1 MRLNIAPPSF
11 SNTNNL
17 TMAPS
22 RGTAVLRAITRSSI
36 ATPPATCRAFS
47 AATIP
52 LSGHNRWSKIKH
64 DKGKADAHKNRQRS
78 IFAQEIATASK
89 LFGPDINSNPK
100 LADLVTKAK
109 KEAFPKASIE
119 AAIARGQGKSLTG
132 ASLERLTVEG
142 ILPNNVAVIVECET
156 DSKLRTLANIK
167 LIIKD
172 SGGTATPSSYLFEKK
187 GRIVFDQKDGVG
199 LDEAM
204 DPALEAGA
212 TDIDVLED
220 DCVVVFTTPEDT
232 TTVGEAVSSALGLS
246 IKTSDIFW
254 DPNEDTKTVV
264 PNDDAAE
271 NLAMFM
277 DAMVESESTVH
288 AISMNVAQG
297 DLSVES
303 WKELQARL
311 S

>member
-1 MRLNIAPPSF
+1 
-11 SNTNNL
+11 
-17 TMAPS
+17 MAPS

>member
-1 MRLNIAPPSF
+1 MRLKVTPPSF
-11 SNTNNL
+11 SSANTT

-22 RGTAVLRAITRSSI
+22 RGIALLRSFTRSSTT
-36 ATPPATCRAFS
+36 TPQTTCRAFS
-47 AATIP
+47 ATTIP

-64 DKGKADAHKNRQRS
+64 DKGKADALKNRQRS

-172 SGGTATPSSYLFEKK
+172 NGGTATPSSYLFEKK
-187 GRIVFDQKDGVG
+187 GRIVFDKKDGVG

-220 DCVVVFTTPEDT
+220 DCVVVFTAPEET
-232 TTVGEAVSSALGLS
+232 TAVGEAVSSALDLS

-254 DPNEDTKTVV
+254 DPNEDTKTTVS
-264 PNDDAAE
+264 DDAAQD
-271 NLAMFM
+271 LAVFM
-277 DAMVESESTVH
+277 DAMVEGESTVQ

-297 DLSVES
+297 ELSIES